1 MAEQQL
7 SMFETTPAKDTKKD
21 GLLRLRQPTRP
32 LTKAQQL
39 FNKRVARVEQL
50 RDRLDQETLLLDKT
64 LEYYGAHLHPRLQ
77 RLTGLRKD
85 LVRGLAPYLND
96 KRIKGKN
103 RKKAFREILA
113 NQIDQ
118 VAAAEGTLQD
128 TDLRELFERLHRV
141 DFEKAQAYTADAMRA
156 GMESMLEDMG
166 IAVDLSGIG
175 PGMNEE
181 SFAAKFAEITGQIEE
196 QFEEDRE
203 ARGTRRKSKKELEK
217 EQRLLKAEELRK
229 KSIATIYRQLARALH
244 PDLESNAELRQRK
257 TLLMQEL
264 TTAYRHNDLHTL
276 LRLELEWIQRERT
289 DLDRLTDEKL
299 AIYNDVLKEQADDLR
314 DEIEAL
320 PYHPRYAPL
329 VIMDGPFGSVRL
341 LVDAAAEAY
350 QLDQVIKK
358 SKPVSRGC
366 GLRGDPGSPECG

>member
-1 MAEQQL
+1 
-7 SMFETTPAKDTKKD
+7 
-21 GLLRLRQPTRP
+21 
-32 LTKAQQL
+32 
-39 FNKRVARVEQL
+39 
-50 RDRLDQETLLLDKT
+50 
-64 LEYYGAHLHPRLQ
+64 
-77 RLTGLRKD
+77 
-85 LVRGLAPYLND
+85 
-96 KRIKGKN
+96 
-103 RKKAFREILA
+103 
-113 NQIDQ
+113 
-118 VAAAEGTLQD
+118 
-128 TDLRELFERLHRV
+128 
-141 DFEKAQAYTADAMRA
+141 
-156 GMESMLEDMG
+156 MLEDMG
-166 IAVDLSGIG
+166 IDVDLSGIG

-203 ARGTRRKSKKELEK
+203 ARGKRRKSKKELEK
-217 EQRLLKAEELRK
+217 AQRLLKAEELRK

-244 PDLESNAELRQRK
+244 PDLESDAELRQRK

-329 VIMDGPFGSVRL
+329 VIMDGPLGSVRL
-341 LVDAAAEAY
+341 LVDGAAEAY
-350 QLDQVIKK
+350 QLDQVIKEIEA
-358 SKPVSRGC
+358 SLAR
-366 GLRGDPGSPECG
+366 LRTDEAIQEVLEAVDEFLRVNRHVFQREF